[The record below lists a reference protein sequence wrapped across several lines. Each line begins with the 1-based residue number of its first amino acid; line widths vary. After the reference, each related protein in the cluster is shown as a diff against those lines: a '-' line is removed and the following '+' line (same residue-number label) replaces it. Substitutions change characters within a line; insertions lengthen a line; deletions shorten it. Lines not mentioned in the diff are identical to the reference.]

1 MVDDLHEMDVRVVE
15 APGILDLGVLLT
27 ENAWIVIGGA
37 LIGAVLAFLLALVL
51 PRTLRARC
59 SKSSRKRK
67 CKNHYHR
74 VI

>member
-37 LIGAVLAFLLALVL
+37 LIGAVLAFLVALVL

-59 SKSSRKRK
+59 S
-67 CKNHYHR
+67 
-74 VI
+74 